1 MLKELSSLAAL
12 LRNAQEISDRVKSLG
27 ERLSQERFT
36 GAAGGG
42 LVQVVLD
49 GTMEPRGVS
58 IEPQLLSRESQELL
72 EEMLVGAMRD
82 AVRKARAR
90 HAELL
95 QELSGGLNL
104 PIMDGLKD
112 MLAPRPKND
121 GGESR

>member
-12 LRNAQEISDRVKSLG
+12 LRNAQEIGDRFKSLG

-58 IEPQLLSRESQELL
+58 IDPQMLGRESRELL
-72 EEMLVGAMRD
+72 EELILGAMRD

-104 PIMDGLKD
+104 PILDGLKD
-112 MLAPRPKND
+112 ILAPRPKD
-121 GGESR
+121 QEGE

>member
-12 LRNAQEISDRVKSLG
+12 LRNAQEIGDRFKSLG

-58 IEPQLLSRESQELL
+58 IDPQLLGRESRELL
-72 EEMLVGAMRD
+72 EELVLGAMRD

-104 PIMDGLKD
+104 PILDGLKD
-112 MLAPRPKND
+112 ILAPRPKD
-121 GGESR
+121 HEGE